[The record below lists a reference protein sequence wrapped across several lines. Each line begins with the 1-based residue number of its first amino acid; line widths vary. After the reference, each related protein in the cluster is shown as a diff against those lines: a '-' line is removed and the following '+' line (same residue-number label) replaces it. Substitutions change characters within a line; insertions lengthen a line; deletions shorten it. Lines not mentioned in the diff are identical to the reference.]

1 MSLKE
6 NKNLSVTDF
15 PGKEADNEEENL
27 SFFDK
32 IKKSFPSVKRK
43 ASDGSNSAS
52 SEDEARRDSLQSTFS
67 LPVGVDL
74 SRRPSSASTFGNTIS
89 GVA

>member
-1 MSLKE
+1 MKEQEEEEMEVKVANSL
-6 NKNLSVTDF
+6 D
-15 PGKEADNEEENL
+15 ENL
-27 SFFDK
+27 SFFEK

-52 SEDEARRDSLQSTFS
+52 SEDESRRDSLQSTFS

-74 SRRPSSASTFGNTIS
+74 TRRPSSASTFGRTPVSTQYPII
-89 GVA
+89 

>member
-1 MSLKE
+1 M
-6 NKNLSVTDF
+6 KNQTSEEMAMN
-15 PGKEADNEEENL
+15 EADNTEENL